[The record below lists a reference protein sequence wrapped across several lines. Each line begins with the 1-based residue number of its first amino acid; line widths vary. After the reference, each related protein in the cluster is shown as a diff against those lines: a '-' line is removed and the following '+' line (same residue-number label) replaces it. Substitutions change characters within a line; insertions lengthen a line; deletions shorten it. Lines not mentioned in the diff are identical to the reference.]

1 MKKAIRTAGQLL
13 AAILL
18 LTNPALAHHVMGGR
32 MPVTFT
38 DGLLSGLGHPVIG
51 IDHFAAVVAI
61 ACLASAH
68 RAGAAL
74 VVSFVV
80 AMIAGVAVHVQGM
93 TVPAAEILVAL
104 SVIFLGAMLLRDRH
118 MPTGAALGLF
128 VLTGLIH
135 GYALGESIYG
145 SESSPLTGYFSGLVV
160 IQSAIALAVMFAA
173 RAVVQRQSDALALRL
188 VGAGVVGIGLTVV
201 MQQMIPAP

>member
-51 IDHFAAVVAI
+51 IDHFAAVVAV

-93 TVPAAEILVAL
+93 TVK
-104 SVIFLGAMLLRDRH
+104 SWSRSR
-118 MPTGAALGLF
+118 
-128 VLTGLIH
+128 
-135 GYALGESIYG
+135 
-145 SESSPLTGYFSGLVV
+145 
-160 IQSAIALAVMFAA
+160 
-173 RAVVQRQSDALALRL
+173 
-188 VGAGVVGIGLTVV
+188 
-201 MQQMIPAP
+201 